1 MDKVVKVFEAFAGY
15 GSQSMALERLRK
27 SHPGFDYQVVG
38 ISEIDMNAVA
48 AYNAIHHPTPPNYG
62 DITQIEWDKVPD
74 FDLLTCSFPCQD
86 LSMSGLQKGF
96 EEGSGTRSSLL
107 WHIRKAVIAKRPKYL
122 LMENVKALTF
132 KKNMPLFTKWQDELV
147 SYGYTNYWQVLNA
160 TDFNVPQN
168 RQRVFMISILNDEEG
183 FIFPKPIGLTKTISD
198 VLEENVDECYYLNQS
213 VVNKYLEVTADT
225 RHNHNLGLRK
235 RSDIAYTI
243 RTKSGGRVDDNYI
256 ANVEEIK

>member
-1 MDKVVKVFEAFAGY
+1 
-15 GSQSMALERLRK
+15 
-27 SHPGFDYQVVG
+27 
-38 ISEIDMNAVA
+38 
-48 AYNAIHHPTPPNYG
+48 
-62 DITQIEWDKVPD
+62 
-74 FDLLTCSFPCQD
+74 
-86 LSMSGLQKGF
+86 MSGLQKGF

-122 LMENVKALTF
+122 LMENVRALTF

-183 FIFPKPIGLTKTISD
+183 FTFPKPIGLTKTISD

-243 RTKSGGRVDDNYI
+243 RTKSGGGRFGGIFHRYFIKEEQVCRQ
-256 ANVEEIK
+256 VEQKELSELPPPKIGADSREGGENDITNQPLPRRHLGNTIQTFFGGGWTKLNLCRRNGM